1 MNVIEELYKRQD
13 IKYRDFNLSLIPG
26 ADINKSIGVRSPEIK
41 KLAKMMTLDERK
53 EFISKLPHRFFE
65 EDMLH
70 AAILSDMKELNMN
83 YIEDFLP
90 HINNWAV
97 CDSLKPKSFRKH
109 PDEVIEDVKKWLKSD
124 RDFTVRSGLIALMTY
139 YLDENYKKEYLEFPL
154 SIKSQDYY
162 VEMAEAWFYQCAMV
176 KRYDDAIV
184 YLEENRLNDFV
195 HNKTISKCI
204 DSYRIDNDKKDYLK
218 TLRRK

>member
-65 EDMLH
+65 EDILH

-83 YIEDFLP
+83 Y
-90 HINNWAV
+90 
-97 CDSLKPKSFRKH
+97 
-109 PDEVIEDVKKWLKSD
+109 PDEVIEYVKKWLKSD

-176 KRYDDAIV
+176 KRYDDTIV

-204 DSYRIDNDKKDYLK
+204 DSYRIDNDKKVYLK